1 MQLFGTKGQKFIHCP
16 ETKGTTGQAQN
27 FATGRDWPGRAGTTS
42 QNLGWDR
49 VLMFCHGKGRDGIYS
64 ACSIPSRKIPGQ
76 PWGKREKIVI
86 KSKFLKK
93 KGRIFFAFFLSF
105 ENFGPFLD
113 VPGQRGL
120 SRNVCCCSCPY
131 TKGQRDKK
139 FVFVPGKGTV
149 GQGNLFVLGQWDN
162 GMSSPGLSWNVLSHG
177 NPTRNHVR
185 GGTIY
190 ILGSS
195 IDF

>member
-1 MQLFGTKGQKFIHCP
+1 M
-16 ETKGTTGQAQN
+16 GQAQN

-93 KGRIFFAFFLSF
+93 KGRIFFAFFCRLKILGLFWTSQDRGVCPGMFAAALVPTQKDSGTRSLFLSL
-105 ENFGPFLD
+105 EKGRWD
-113 VPGQRGL
+113 KETYL
-120 SRNVCCCSCPY
+120 S
-131 TKGQRDKK
+131 
-139 FVFVPGKGTV
+139 
-149 GQGNLFVLGQWDN
+149 WDN